1 LNKKRGLQIIT
12 GSHSPQKQQKQQQSG
27 LYLGNKTGKSY
38 SAQGGMSYTKRNNSG
53 CGCGSKVSPKTALKA
68 KK

>member
-1 LNKKRGLQIIT
+1 LNKKRGLQIIS
-12 GSHSPQKQQKQQQSG
+12 GSHSPQKQQQQPG

-38 SAQGGMSYTKRNNSG
+38 SAQGGMSYTKRNTGG
-53 CGCGSKVSPKTALKA
+53 CGCGSKVSPKTIKA